1 MPYVVDGKCVYK
13 KKADGS
19 KGKKVGCT
27 DGDVNDYLAALHTHA
42 NENII
47 RESDIKLAT
56 RELAQIIAEEVD
68 TILREVSPYPPVRDP
83 LEQPPEAPGTPY
95 GGGMVGAGSVTA
107 DDLADAIIALLASHP
122 NSSEA
127 VESLLQ
133 KMGIS
138 QSQDYRGTD
147 IGFVKGEA
155 LIYIKTLIKEELS
168 KLLKEQGD
176 PAERELSQQAIGHA
190 SSTRDDGL
198 SFEDFSGMIVD
209 KLDLYDEWVAGRSPE
224 EIVEDL
230 KSALR
235 YGMTGEF

>member
-13 KKADGS
+13 KNADGS
-19 KGKKVGCT
+19 KGEKVGCT
-27 DGDVNDYLAALHTHA
+27 DGDVDDYLAALHKNA
-42 NENII
+42 NEGVI
-47 RESDIKLAT
+47 RENNVRIT
-56 RELAQIIAEEVD
+56 ERELAQIIAEEVD
-68 TILREVSPYPPVRDP
+68 TILSEDTPYPPVRDP
-83 LEQPPEAPGTPY
+83 LESPPEAPGTPY
-95 GGGMVGAGSVTA
+95 GGGMVGAGSVSA

-127 VESLLQ
+127 VETLLQ

-138 QSQDYRGTD
+138 QSQDYKGTD

-168 KLLKEQGD
+168 KILKENKD

-190 SSTRDDGL
+190 GSTRDDGL

-209 KLDLYDEWVAGRSPE
+209 KLNLYDEWVTGKSPE
-224 EIVEDL
+224 EVIEQIREQIF
-230 KSALR
+230 K
-235 YGMTGEF
+235 